1 MKQILIGIGTLNI
14 GGTEKHVVDIIKS
27 FNRKKFKISLFLLW
41 QNGENLKLIPKDV
54 IVYKVPDFLT
64 RFSKL
69 AVVFQSIKLLII
81 LLRNKFIV
89 VHYFLPHMYVI
100 GGLISVLLKKKII
113 MSRRSLNNYQKKNK
127 FFRTIEP
134 FLHKKCTKIFV
145 NSNSIKTQLID
156 EENVEKK
163 KIELI
168 FNGVENFNVKRI
180 NKEHITIICVANF
193 IYYKRH
199 FDILKSFS
207 QLKSSNVRLKLV
219 GNGSSS
225 KINQIENFIKHHKM
239 KDRVDILRE
248 QNKVCEIIG
257 QSDIGLLA
265 SEEEGFSNAILEYMS
280 CGLPVVA
287 SNVGGNKEAIIHN
300 KNGFLFEVGDTKKMT
315 HYLEKLIKNKELRI
329 NMGKQSQLI
338 QRKKYTIKQQINAYE
353 DIYSSIISLDRK

>member
-1 MKQILIGIGTLNI
+1 MKEILIGIGTLNI

-27 FNRKKFKISLFLLW
+27 FDRKKFKISLFLLW

-54 IVYKVPDFLT
+54 EVYKVPNFLT

-69 AVVFQSIKLLII
+69 AVLFQSIKLMII

-100 GGLISVLLKKKII
+100 GGLISILLKKKII

-145 NSNSIKTQLID
+145 NSNSIRTQLIN

-168 FNGVENFNVKRI
+168 FNGVENFNVKKI
-180 NKEHITIICVANF
+180 NKEHVTIICVANF
-193 IYYKRH
+193 IDYKRH
-199 FDILKSFS
+199 LDILKSFS
-207 QLKSSNVRLKLV
+207 HLKNLNVRLKLV

-225 KINQIENFIKHHKM
+225 KINQIENFVKHNKIKKN
-239 KDRVDILRE
+239 RVIILTK
-248 QNKVCEIIG
+248 QNRVSEIIG
-257 QSDIGLLA
+257 QCDIGLLA

-287 SNVGGNKEAIIHN
+287 SSVGGNKEAIIHN

-315 HYLEKLIKNKELRI
+315 HYLEKLIKNKGLRI

-353 DIYSSIISLDRK
+353 DIYSSL

>member
-1 MKQILIGIGTLNI
+1 MKEILIGIGTLNI

-41 QNGENLKLIPKDV
+41 QNGENLKLIPNDV
-54 IVYKVPDFLT
+54 EVYKVPDFLH
-64 RFSKL
+64 RYSKL
-69 AVVFQSIKLLII
+69 AVLYQSIRLLII
-81 LLRNKFIV
+81 LLRKNFIV

-127 FFRTIEP
+127 LFKIIEP

-145 NSNSIKTQLID
+145 NSNSIKTQLIK
-156 EENVEKK
+156 EENVEKE

-168 FNGVENFNVKRI
+168 YNGVKNLNFKKI
-180 NKEHITIICVANF
+180 NKDHTTIICVANF

-199 FDILKSFS
+199 LDILKAFS
-207 QLKSSNVRLKLV
+207 QLNSSNVRLKLV
-219 GNGSSS
+219 GNGNIE
-225 KINQIENFIKHHKM
+225 KIDQIESFAKHHNII
-239 KDRVDILRE
+239 DRVDILVD
-248 QNKVCEIIG
+248 QLKVIEIIG

-287 SNVGGNKEAIIHN
+287 SSVGGNREAIIHN
-300 KNGFLFEVGDTKKMT
+300 KNGFLFEVGDTKKMAY
-315 HYLEKLIKNKELRI
+315 YLEKLIKNKKLRT

-338 QRKKYTIKQQINAYE
+338 QRNRYTIKKQIDSYE
-353 DIYSSIISLDRK
+353 DIYTSILG